1 MLSLNILNTYMH
13 IVKHIALI
21 IYIFIF
27 SISNKWPIAINKLYK
42 IVYFIEKR
50 NKKKR
55 LKLKKCINKLN
66 E

>member
-1 MLSLNILNTYMH
+1 MH

-50 NKKKR
+50 NKKK
-55 LKLKKCINKLN
+55 KIKIEKCINKLN